1 MTINRKIIYFLLSTV
16 AILILFGCTK
26 TNKNVTYHST
36 ASIPHSIRSNLTV
49 MKYIKLDESLF
60 SQRLKYGVATAVDI
74 KDDTSQVSYVL
85 FAPSKES
92 CCVKKLAD
100 MMMSMSVPLTTDQA
114 KMLSGKL
121 KVLVGNWGKEI
132 EEDGGIFYEFNITP
146 EHEQKRLSE
155 NVILE
160 NHVFKLTFNKFPI
173 RKTDLFSTALDEFF
187 SISKKRKVNKVTSAK
202 LTIGRDRYFRTIKMD
217 KKTNLQALIYLLDQA
232 VKNIESQFGKEFK
245 LPLKSDT

>member
-1 MTINRKIIYFLLSTV
+1 MTINRKINYFLLSTV
-16 AILILFGCTK
+16 AIFILFGCTK
-26 TNKNVTYHST
+26 TNKHVTYHST

-114 KMLSGKL
+114 KMLSNKL
-121 KVLVGNWGKEI
+121 KVLAGNWGKEM

-155 NVILE
+155 NVILQH
-160 NHVFKLTFNKFPI
+160 HVFKLTFSQFPG
-173 RKTDLFSTALDEFF
+173 RYLDQNIAELLN
-187 SISKKRKVNKVTSAK
+187 ISKSETSVK
-202 LTIGRDRYFRTIKMD
+202 LTIGRDHYFKTIKMD
-217 KKTNLQALIYLLDQA
+217 KKTKLLALIYLLDQA
-232 VKNIESQFGKEFK
+232 VKEIESQFGKEFK
-245 LPLKSDT
+245 LPLM

>member
-1 MTINRKIIYFLLSTV
+1 MIINRKIIYFLLSTV
-16 AILILFGCTK
+16 ATLILFGCTK
-26 TNKNVTYHST
+26 IKHVTYHST
-36 ASIPHSIRSNLTV
+36 ASIPHSVSSNLTV
-49 MKYIKLDESLF
+49 MKYIKLNESIF
-60 SQRLKYGVATAVDI
+60 SRLRQKYGVATAVDF
-74 KDDTSQVSYVL
+74 KDSTSQVSYVL

-92 CCVKKLAD
+92 CCVKKLED

-121 KVLVGNWGKEI
+121 KVLVGNWEKEI

-160 NHVFKLTFNKFPI
+160 NHVFKLTYNQIPT
-173 RKTDLFSTALDEFF
+173 RKTALDEFLN
-187 SISKKRKVNKVTSAK
+187 ISKKGTSAK
-202 LTIGRDRYFRTIKMD
+202 LTIGRDRNFKTIKFD

-232 VKNIESQFGKEFK
+232 VKDIESQFGKEFK
-245 LPLKSDT
+245 LPLKRDT

>member
-49 MKYIKLDESLF
+49 MKFIKLDESLF

-132 EEDGGIFYEFNITP
+132 EEDGGINSTRCSFCRI
-146 EHEQKRLSE
+146 
-155 NVILE
+155 IL
-160 NHVFKLTFNKFPI
+160 
-173 RKTDLFSTALDEFF
+173 
-187 SISKKRKVNKVTSAK
+187 
-202 LTIGRDRYFRTIKMD
+202 
-217 KKTNLQALIYLLDQA
+217 
-232 VKNIESQFGKEFK
+232 
-245 LPLKSDT
+245 